1 MKGDLKLINMPVLQY
16 SSCVRCKTS
25 VFGNPKEHLVTC
37 NQLERFDHASAQ
49 LYRMGYESLSL
60 DQIGLLVELL
70 LTSELDGY
78 DIADIVANKTQP
90 LEEGE

>member
-1 MKGDLKLINMPVLQY
+1 MIDMPILQY

-25 VFGNPKEHLVTC
+25 IFGNPKEHLNTC
-37 NQLERFDHASAQ
+37 NQLERFDQASAQ